1 MSSTRCNEVC
11 WKERNFPEIA
21 QCARKLGATV
31 VFVGESGLDAHC
43 VYGRTWGRKGKTP
56 VVRVSNSKYRVSI
69 LAAMGPD
76 GSLHCRLHEGSVTGA
91 VFLTFPGQVAR
102 ESEGKVI
109 VVADNASS
117 RKSGLVLAWMA
128 EHAAECEIEF
138 QPTYAPEVN
147 PVELLRAW
155 VKREAS
161 QRASRTKAALK
172 RNLEA
177 ALETVKAS
185 PERVRAFCKER
196 DCKYI
201 IV

>member
-91 VFLTFPGQVAR
+91 VFLTFPGQVTR